1 MSSQIKLT
9 KNSYRAE
16 KQKLNMLGMYL
27 PTLKLK
33 KALLQ
38 AEVQSAIRLAAE
50 STATNEQA
58 RDRMYDAF
66 AELFSIPLYTDAVEQ
81 CFSVDILE
89 KDVENI
95 AGVEVPLLKRVVLT
109 SPEYSLLDTPIWLDS
124 LLTSVKEYVVSK
136 IYAENAQ
143 ERLLLLEEELRRVSI
158 RVNLFEKKLIPT
170 TSQTLK
176 KIAIFLSDRSITDVG
191 QMKMAKKKIQQHKE

>member
-143 ERLLLLEEELRRVSI
+143 ERLLLLQEELRRVSI

>member
-38 AEVQSAIRLAAE
+38 AEVQSAIRLAVE
-50 STATNEQA
+50 STVTNEQA
-58 RDRMYDAF
+58 RDRMYAF

-124 LLTSVKEYVVSK
+124 LLASVKEYVVSK

>member
-1 MSSQIKLT
+1 
-9 KNSYRAE
+9 
-16 KQKLNMLGMYL
+16 MLGMYL

>member
-58 RDRMYDAF
+58 RDRMYAF

-81 CFSVDILE
+81 CFLSIS
-89 KDVENI
+89 
-95 AGVEVPLLKRVVLT
+95 LKRMSRISQALK
-109 SPEYSLLDTPIWLDS
+109 SPY
-124 LLTSVKEYVVSK
+124 
-136 IYAENAQ
+136 
-143 ERLLLLEEELRRVSI
+143 
-158 RVNLFEKKLIPT
+158 
-170 TSQTLK
+170 
-176 KIAIFLSDRSITDVG
+176 
-191 QMKMAKKKIQQHKE
+191 

>member
-124 LLTSVKEYVVSK
+124 LLASVKEYVVSK